1 MRPADFAYDLP
12 EASIAQ
18 VPLEDRPSA
27 RLLVDIG
34 DGIHH
39 QTVYD
44 LPALVGPGDVIV
56 INDTRVLPARLHLTR
71 ATGGAVEVLLL
82 ERLAGTTTS
91 ETWEALVRPG
101 RRVPPGTRLRAGDDL
116 TVTVGDDL
124 GEGRRTVML
133 DTNPPAG
140 QAGVLAAVQAHGEM
154 PLPPYLHTRLDDP
167 ERYQTVYSNRPAS
180 AAAPTA
186 GLHLTGE
193 VLDACRASG
202 AAVEHLELVVG
213 LDTFRP
219 VTAGDLDDHVMHSES
234 YTVAESTLDAC
245 RTADRVIA
253 VGTTTVRA
261 LESANLADSTR
272 DGTQGRTDLFIR
284 PGFDFGVVDVL
295 LTNYHLPRSTLLVM
309 LEAFVGPR
317 WRDLYALALA
327 HGYRFLSFG
336 DAMLVGRRRSD
347 RITP

>member
-1 MRPADFAYDLP
+1 MGPDDFAYDLP
-12 EASIAQ
+12 DDQIAQ
-18 VPLEDRPSA
+18 VPLDGRSSA
-27 RLLVDIG
+27 RLLVDLA
-34 DGIHH
+34 DGNDPDHRH
-39 QTVYD
+39 VSD
-44 LPALVGPGDVIV
+44 LPDLVGPGDVLV
-56 INDTRVLPARLHLTR
+56 LNDTRVLPARLRLTKD
-71 ATGGAVEVLLL
+71 TGGAVEVLLL
-82 ERLAGTTTS
+82 EQTGD
-91 ETWEALVRPG
+91 EGEWEALVRPS

-133 DTNPPAG
+133 ETDPPEG
-140 QAGVLAAVQAHGEM
+140 PAGVLAAVQAHGEM

-167 ERYQTVYSNRPAS
+167 ERYQTVYSQRPAS

-186 GLHLTGE
+186 GLHLTGG
-193 VLDACRASG
+193 VLDACREAG
-202 AAVEHLELVVG
+202 AAVERLELVVG

-219 VTAGDLDDHVMHSES
+219 VTADDLDDHVMHSES

-245 RTADRVIA
+245 RAAERVIA

-261 LESANLADSTR
+261 LESANLAASGEG
-272 DGTQGRTDLFIR
+272 GTAGRTDLFIR
-284 PGFDFGVVDVL
+284 PGFDFGVVDVV

-317 WRDLYALALA
+317 WRDLYTLALA
-327 HGYRFLSFG
+327 EGYRFLSFG
-336 DAMLVGRRRSD
+336 DAMLVGRQRPD

>member
-1 MRPADFAYDLP
+1 MGPDDFAYDLP
-12 EASIAQ
+12 DDQIAQ
-18 VPLEDRPSA
+18 VPLDGRSSA
-27 RLLVDIG
+27 RLLVDLA
-34 DGIHH
+34 DGNDPDHRH
-39 QTVYD
+39 VSD
-44 LPALVGPGDVIV
+44 LPDLVGPGDVLV
-56 INDTRVLPARLHLTR
+56 LNETRVLPARLRLTKD
-71 ATGGAVEVLLL
+71 TGGAVEVLLL
-82 ERLAGTTTS
+82 EQTGD
-91 ETWEALVRPG
+91 EGEWEALARPS

-133 DTNPPAG
+133 ETDPPEG
-140 QAGVLAAVQAHGEM
+140 PEGVLAAVQAHGEM

-167 ERYQTVYSNRPAS
+167 ERYQTVYSHRPAS

-193 VLDACRASG
+193 VLDACRAAG
-202 AAVEHLELVVG
+202 AAVERLELVVG

-219 VTAGDLDDHVMHSES
+219 VTADNLDDHMMHSES

-245 RTADRVIA
+245 RAADRVIA

-261 LESANLADSTR
+261 LESANLAGCGGA
-272 DGTQGRTDLFIR
+272 GTSGRTDLFIR

-327 HGYRFLSFG
+327 RGYRFLSFG
-336 DAMLVGRRRSD
+336 DAMLVGRQRSD
-347 RITP
+347 RITA

>member
-1 MRPADFAYDLP
+1 MGPDDFAYDLP
-12 EASIAQ
+12 DDQIAQ
-18 VPLEDRPSA
+18 VPLDGRSSA
-27 RLLVDIG
+27 RLLVDLA
-34 DGIHH
+34 DGNDPDHRH
-39 QTVYD
+39 VSD
-44 LPALVGPGDVIV
+44 LPDLVGPGDVLV
-56 INDTRVLPARLHLTR
+56 LNDTRVLPARLRLTKD
-71 ATGGAVEVLLL
+71 TGGAVEVLLL
-82 ERLAGTTTS
+82 EQTGD
-91 ETWEALVRPG
+91 EGEWEALARPS

-133 DTNPPAG
+133 ETDPPEG
-140 QAGVLAAVQAHGEM
+140 PAGVLAAVQAHGEM

-167 ERYQTVYSNRPAS
+167 ERYQTVYSQRPAS

-186 GLHLTGE
+186 GLHLTGG
-193 VLDACRASG
+193 VLNACREAG
-202 AAVEHLELVVG
+202 AAVERLELVVG

-219 VTAGDLDDHVMHSES
+219 VTADDLDDHVMHSES

-245 RTADRVIA
+245 RAAERVIA

-261 LESANLADSTR
+261 LESANLAASG
-272 DGTQGRTDLFIR
+272 DGGTAGRTDLFIR
-284 PGFDFGVVDVL
+284 PGFDFGVVDVV

-317 WRDLYALALA
+317 WRDLYTLALA
-327 HGYRFLSFG
+327 EGYRFLSFG
-336 DAMLVGRRRSD
+336 DAMLVGRQRPD

>member
-1 MRPADFAYDLP
+1 MGPDDFAYDLP
-12 EASIAQ
+12 DDQIAQ
-18 VPLEDRPSA
+18 VPLDDRSSA
-27 RLLVDIG
+27 RLLVDLA
-34 DGIHH
+34 DGTDPKHRHIS
-39 QTVYD
+39 D
-44 LPALVGPGDVIV
+44 LPDMVGPGDLLVL
-56 INDTRVLPARLHLTR
+56 NDTRVLPARLRLTKD
-71 ATGGAVEVLLL
+71 TGGAVEVLLL
-82 ERLAGTTTS
+82 EQTGD
-91 ETWEALVRPG
+91 EGEWEALARPS

-133 DTNPPAG
+133 ETDPPEG
-140 QAGVLAAVQAHGEM
+140 PEGVLAAVQAHGEM

-167 ERYQTVYSNRPAS
+167 ERYQTVYSQRPAS

-186 GLHLTGE
+186 GLHLTGG
-193 VLDACRASG
+193 VLNACREAG
-202 AAVEHLELVVG
+202 AAVERLELVVG

-219 VTAGDLDDHVMHSES
+219 VTADDLDDHVMHSES

-245 RTADRVIA
+245 RAAERVIA

-261 LESANLADSTR
+261 LESANLAASG
-272 DGTQGRTDLFIR
+272 DGGTAGRTDLFIR
-284 PGFDFGVVDVL
+284 PGFDFGVVDVV

-317 WRDLYALALA
+317 WRDLYTLALA
-327 HGYRFLSFG
+327 EGYRFLSFG
-336 DAMLVGRRRSD
+336 DAMLVGRQRPD

>member
-1 MRPADFAYDLP
+1 MGPDDFAYDLP
-12 EASIAQ
+12 DDQIAQ
-18 VPLEDRPSA
+18 VPLDDRSAA
-27 RLLVDIG
+27 RLLVDLA
-34 DGIHH
+34 DGTGPDHRHIS
-39 QTVYD
+39 D
-44 LPALVGPGDVIV
+44 LPDLVGPGDLLVL
-56 INDTRVLPARLHLTR
+56 NDTRVLPARLRLTKE
-71 ATGGAVEVLLL
+71 TGGAVEVLLL
-82 ERLAGTTTS
+82 EQTGDDR
-91 ETWEALVRPG
+91 EWEALVRPG

-193 VLDACRASG
+193 VLDACRAAG

-261 LESANLADSTR
+261 LESANLADSTPH
-272 DGTQGRTDLFIR
+272 GTQGRTDLFIR
-284 PGFDFGVVDVL
+284 PGFDFGIVDVL

-336 DAMLVGRRRSD
+336 DAMLVGGRQSD

>member
-1 MRPADFAYDLP
+1 MGPDDFAYDLP
-12 EASIAQ
+12 DDQIAQ
-18 VPLEDRPSA
+18 VPLDDRSSA
-27 RLLVDIG
+27 RLLVDLA
-34 DGIHH
+34 DGTGPDHRHIS
-39 QTVYD
+39 D
-44 LPALVGPGDVIV
+44 LPDMVGPGDLLVL
-56 INDTRVLPARLHLTR
+56 NDTRVLPARLRLTKE
-71 ATGGAVEVLLL
+71 TGGAVEVLLL
-82 ERLAGTTTS
+82 EQTGDDR
-91 ETWEALVRPG
+91 EWEALVRPG

-140 QAGVLAAVQAHGEM
+140 QAGVLVAVQAHGEM

>member
-1 MRPADFAYDLP
+1 MGPDDFAYDLP
-12 EASIAQ
+12 DDQIAQ
-18 VPLEDRPSA
+18 VPLDDRSSA
-27 RLLVDIG
+27 RLLVDLA
-34 DGIHH
+34 DGTGPDHRHIS
-39 QTVYD
+39 D
-44 LPALVGPGDVIV
+44 LPDMVGPGDLLVL
-56 INDTRVLPARLHLTR
+56 NDTRVLPARLRLTKE
-71 ATGGAVEVLLL
+71 TGGAVEVLLL
-82 ERLAGTTTS
+82 EQTGDDR
-91 ETWEALVRPG
+91 EWEALVRPG

-272 DGTQGRTDLFIR
+272 HGTQGRTDLFIR